1 MEPNQSTEA
10 LDEIMDEEKRLT
22 DHLSET
28 STWIRLLHMILFGV
42 IFRITEWVI
51 FLIAVVQILFKLF
64 TGEPN
69 PRLRSL
75 GRSLAGYVRETAAFL
90 TFDTEDRPYPW
101 SDWPSGEET
110 KAAAATKKPA
120 AAAKKRPAT
129 RPRRRAA
136 SRSATAPRTTQPRAE
151 APEAR
156 SAAEPS
162 VSETAPT
169 EPQPPGAP
177 QSGTEPAPSE
187 PSSEE
192 PRPAEPGT
200 DANGDDEP
208 KDRGGGTGI

>member
-28 STWIRLLHMILFGV
+28 STWIRLLHMILFGI

-51 FLIAVVQILFKLF
+51 FLIAAVQILFKLF

-75 GRSLAGYVRETAAFL
+75 GRSLAGYVSEIAAFL
-90 TFDTEDRPYPW
+90 TFGSEAKPYPW
-101 SDWPSGEET
+101 GDWPSGDDGT
-110 KAAAATKKPA
+110 PA
-120 AAAKKRPAT
+120 AAVKRAAASSAKKRPAT
-129 RPRRRAA
+129 RPRRRTA
-136 SRSATAPRTTQPRAE
+136 SRSATARRTTQPPAE
-151 APEAR
+151 APETP
-156 SAAEPS
+156 SATEPS

-169 EPQPPGAP
+169 EP
-177 QSGTEPAPSE
+177 APSE

-192 PRPAEPGT
+192 SRPAEPGT
-200 DANGDDEP
+200 GTKGDDEP
-208 KDRGGGTGI
+208 KDRGGGTGT